1 MLQCFLTVMLR
12 VQAHIQRFH
21 RLYISLVLA
30 PLLFVHAAERRL
42 PLLDVAAC
50 QRAPVELCQR
60 LKCRKAGD
68 AAHAL
73 YRLNDAVV
81 VAHDER
87 EISKRKTASLLSDAD
102 VAQLMQPPCS
112 APYTASAFSI
122 PLPMPMRFLT
132 CDSCC
137 SGMPVTRSLND

>member
-1 MLQCFLTVMLR
+1 MLPHCNAAGTGAYPALPSPV
-12 VQAHIQRFH
+12 
-21 RLYISLVLA
+21 YIPCA
-30 PLLFVHAAERRL
+30 CAAAFIHAAERRL